1 MAKLREMAACNL
13 AAVMDLARR
22 SPGAPHWPRQIYENA
37 MEQEQTAALVAVDG
51 DKLAGFALGTLVL
64 DVCQLESI
72 IVAEEFRRQ
81 GIGGTLLQAI
91 IDWSRQCS
99 AQRMELEVRAGNTAA
114 IALYE
119 RIGFLRDG
127 VRRSYYR
134 DPQEDALLMGLAL
147 DLHAKRWKKIPE
159 MPLFGRPPR
168 C

>member
-1 MAKLREMAACNL
+1 MMARLSEMAACNL
-13 AAVMDLARR
+13 GAVMALARQ

-37 MEQEQTAALVAVDG
+37 MEQRQTAALVAVDG
-51 DKLAGFALGTLVL
+51 DRLAGFAVGTLVL

-81 GIGGTLLQAI
+81 GIGATLLQAI
-91 IDWSRQCS
+91 IAWSRQWN
-99 AQRMELEVRAGNTAA
+99 AQRVELEVRAGNAAA

-127 VRRSYYR
+127 VRRGYYR

-147 DLHAKRWKKIPE
+147 DLPAKSVEKNP
-159 MPLFGRPPR
+159 
-168 C
+168 

>member
-1 MAKLREMAACNL
+1 MMAKLSEMAASNL
-13 AAVMDLARR
+13 GAVMALARR

-37 MEQEQTAALVAVDG
+37 MEQRQTTALVAVDG
-51 DKLAGFALGTLVL
+51 DQLAGFAVGTLVL

-81 GIGGTLLQAI
+81 GIGAALLQAI
-91 IDWSRQCS
+91 IAWSRQWS
-99 AQRMELEVRAGNTAA
+99 AQRVELEVRAGNAPA

-127 VRRSYYR
+127 IRRGYYR

-147 DLHAKRWKKIPE
+147 DSPAKTVEKNP
-159 MPLFGRPPR
+159 
-168 C
+168 